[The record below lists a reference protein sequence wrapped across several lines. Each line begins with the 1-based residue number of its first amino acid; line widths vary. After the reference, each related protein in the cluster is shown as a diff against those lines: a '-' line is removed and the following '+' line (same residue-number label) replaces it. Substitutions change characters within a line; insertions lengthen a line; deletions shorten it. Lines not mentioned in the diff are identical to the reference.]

1 MRVLGYARVS
11 TERQADEGVSL
22 AAQETAIRQWA
33 MSHGHRFDIVVEQA
47 SAKDL
52 ERPKLRAALEGL
64 EVGEYGALVVA
75 RLDRLSRS
83 VADFAGILE
92 QASEQGWSVV
102 CLDPNVDMTTPY
114 GRALAGMAAV
124 FAQLERELISQR
136 TREAVAAQKA
146 AGTYTGGRPSKI
158 TEQAREAI
166 SDLAQVGMSSGRIAE
181 VLNASNM
188 PSPTGQGWKG
198 RTIRKLVA
206 QMNEEQAA

>member
-1 MRVLGYARVS
+1 
-11 TERQADEGVSL
+11 
-22 AAQETAIRQWA
+22 
-33 MSHGHRFDIVVEQA
+33 
-47 SAKDL
+47 
-52 ERPKLRAALEGL
+52 
-64 EVGEYGALVVA
+64 
-75 RLDRLSRS
+75 
-83 VADFAGILE
+83 LE

-166 SDLAQVGMSSGRIAE
+166 SDLAQVGMGSERIAE
-181 VLNASNM
+181 VLNALADR
-188 PSPTGQGWKG
+188 PGVEGQDDP
-198 RTIRKLVA
+198 
-206 QMNEEQAA
+206 QAGGADERGAGSLTLLPPEP